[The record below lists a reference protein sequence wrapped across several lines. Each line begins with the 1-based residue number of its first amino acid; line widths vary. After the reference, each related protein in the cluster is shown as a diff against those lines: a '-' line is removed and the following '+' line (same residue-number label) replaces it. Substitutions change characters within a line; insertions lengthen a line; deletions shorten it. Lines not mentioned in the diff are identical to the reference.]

1 MTMELGRYM
10 FERKKSP
17 LLGIDISSSVVK
29 LLELNKR
36 GNRFTVEAYAV
47 EPLPVNAV
55 VEGRIESSDEVAGA
69 IKRAI
74 KRSGA
79 KSRDAAVA
87 VSANSTITK
96 IVSFPASISDR
107 DMEENVML
115 EAENYIP
122 YPLDEVRLDFE
133 VLGPS
138 ATDSDAVDV
147 LLAACR
153 RENVDARTD
162 VLEKAGLKPRLVDVE
177 AYTIENAYSLIARQ
191 LPEQGHGLTVA
202 VVDMGANVTTLHVL
216 VNGKIVFTRE
226 QAFGGRMLTEEIE
239 RYYGISAQEASR
251 AKIDGSLPEDYT
263 TEVLEPFKRS
273 MAMTITR
280 GLQFF
285 FSASSQYQSI
295 DRIILAGGCASIS
308 GVDSLI
314 ENETGTAAAVANPFA
329 DMALGS
335 RIRVQT
341 LSNDAPSMM
350 IACGL
355 AMRSFD

>member
-1 MTMELGRYM
+1 M
-10 FERKKSP
+10 FGRKKSP

-36 GNRFTVEAYAV
+36 GDRYTVESYAV

-55 VEGRIESSDEVAGA
+55 VEGRIENSDEVAGA
-69 IKRAI
+69 IKRAV
-74 KRSGA
+74 KRSGT
-79 KSRDAAVA
+79 KSKDAAVA
-87 VSANSTITK
+87 VSANSAITK
-96 IVSFPASISDR
+96 VVSFPASISER

-133 VLGPS
+133 ILGPS
-138 ATDSDAVDV
+138 AADADAVDV
-147 LLAACR
+147 LLAASR

-177 AYTIENAYSLIARQ
+177 AYTVENAFSLIARQ
-191 LPEQGHGLTVA
+191 LPNQGNGLTVA
-202 VVDMGANVTTLHVL
+202 VADVGANVTTLHVL

-226 QAFGGRMLTEEIE
+226 QTFGGRMLTEDIE
-239 RYYGISAQEASR
+239 RYYGMSYQEAGR
-251 AKIDGSLPEDYT
+251 AKKDGSLPDDYQPK
-263 TEVLEPFKRS
+263 VLEPFKRS
-273 MAMTITR
+273 MAVTITR
-280 GLQFF
+280 ALQFF

-295 DRIILAGGCASIS
+295 DHIIIAGGCASIE
-308 GVDSLI
+308 GVDQI
-314 ENETGTAAAVANPFA
+314 VEAETGTSTSVANPFT

-335 RIRVQT
+335 RVKVQAI
-341 LSNDAPSMM
+341 SNDAPSMM